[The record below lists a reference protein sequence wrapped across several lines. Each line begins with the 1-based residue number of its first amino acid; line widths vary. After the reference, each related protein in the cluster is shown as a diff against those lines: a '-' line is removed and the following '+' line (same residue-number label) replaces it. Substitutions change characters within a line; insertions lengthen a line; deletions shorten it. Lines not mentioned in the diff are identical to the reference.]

1 MRIKFSA
8 DSIDGVIFSG
18 VVDKI
23 LEFTD
28 ENKLDIVSATLYA
41 NIKTRSLKP
50 MKVVVKENNH
60 EVEWYVQKNEFT
72 KVEAE
77 DCQFVA
83 EVLNDDNEVVGYLYK
98 REIV

>member
-8 DSIDGVIFSG
+8 DSIDGAIFSG
-18 VVDKI
+18 VVDKL
-23 LEFTD
+23 LEFTE
-28 ENKLDIVSATLYA
+28 ENKLDIASATLYA

-50 MKVVVKENNH
+50 MKVVVKENDH
-60 EVEWYVQKNEFT
+60 EVEWFVQKNEFT
-72 KVEAE
+72 KVETE

-83 EVLNDDNEVVGYLYK
+83 EVLSDDNEVVGYLYK